1 MVGEELLDEE
11 AQSLRD
17 LVEEAAKSP
26 PQKTEKKK
34 TGKDEVGLNKAKSH
48 EKTRSLVKQRKGEGE
63 VNVGSSTKTPVALT
77 KHKGKEKVL
86 ELIVELFEHVDFH
99 SSF

>member
-17 LVEEAAKSP
+17 LVKEATKSP

-34 TGKDEVGLNKAKSH
+34 TGKDEVGLNKDKSH

-63 VNVGSSTKTPVALT
+63 VNVGSSTKTPMALT
-77 KHKGKEKVL
+77 KHKGKEKVP